1 MFHVKSSEIGSH
13 AMSDRDIVI
22 TRSAELE
29 RLLDRLGGRGTGLG
43 QKAISLDDRLPA
55 ETNATLKYI
64 CGVRNKAAHE
74 VSFTLYRPNEFLQAC
89 DRAKSGLQAMAL
101 PPPQRKVSSADDLPT
116 GGHRPRPAARPNPI
130 SAKFSAK
137 SSNIASHNP
146 LTAIATNM
154 LAAFGYL
161 LKFSAKFTATFILS
175 CLGLVIGIVG
185 IILLIALVMIY
196 LQAAIDLLVRL
207 GNPNLYVTPGL
218 LTATIQPIAICYLA
232 ASLVTIYYYR
242 RDKQAAIDDTWR
254 TPEKR
259 LHQLELLGGWIGAF
273 IAQQIFRHK
282 TTKTSFQLTF
292 NLIVIFHLALL
303 GNLFLFQGKFW
314 WVSLVIL
321 GVVLFNINQSQ
332 PAPVPPASK
341 PKIKIRH
348 QQLHR

>member
-1 MFHVKSSEIGSH
+1 
-13 AMSDRDIVI
+13 MSDRDIVI

-29 RLLDRLGGRGTGLG
+29 RLLDRLGGRGNGLG
-43 QKAISLDDRLPA
+43 QKAISLDDRLPP

-89 DRAKSGLQAMAL
+89 DRAKSGLQGMAL
-101 PPPQRKVSSADDLPT
+101 PPPQRKVGSELDNPPAPRPKTINAPSRDQSSA
-116 GGHRPRPAARPNPI
+116 
-130 SAKFSAK
+130 
-137 SSNIASHNP
+137 NP

-154 LAAFGYL
+154 VAAFGYL
-161 LKFSAKFTATFILS
+161 LKFLVKFVANFSLS

-185 IILLIALVMIY
+185 IIALIALVMVY
-196 LQAAIDLLVRL
+196 LQSAIALLL
-207 GNPNLYVTPGL
+207 LWGNPDLYVTPGL
-218 LTATIQPIAICYLA
+218 LTATIQPIATCYLA

-242 RDKQAAIDDTWR
+242 RDKQAAIDGTWR

-282 TTKTSFQLTF
+282 TTKPSFQLTF
-292 NLIVIFHLALL
+292 NLIVIFHLAML

-321 GVVLFNINQSQ
+321 GVVLFHINQSK
-332 PAPVPPASK
+332 PAPAPPASK

>member
-1 MFHVKSSEIGSH
+1 
-13 AMSDRDIVI
+13 MSDRDIVI

-29 RLLDRLGGRGTGLG
+29 KLLDRLGAQGAGLG
-43 QKAISLDDRLPA
+43 QKAISLQHQLPPD
-55 ETNATLKYI
+55 TNATLKYI
-64 CGVRNKAAHE
+64 CGIRNKAAHE
-74 VSFTLYRPNEFLQAC
+74 VAFSLYRPHEFLQAC
-89 DRAKSGLQAMAL
+89 DRAKNSVQSVAL
-101 PPPQRKVSSADDLPT
+101 PPPMRKVSPDAGNAPA
-116 GGHRPRPAARPNPI
+116 PRPKTIGVN
-130 SAKFSAK
+130 SSKHSSNK
-137 SSNIASHNP
+137 SSANP

-154 LAAFGYL
+154 VAAFGYL
-161 LKFSAKFTATFILS
+161 LKFLVKFVANFSLS
-175 CLGLVIGIVG
+175 CLGLVVGIVG
-185 IILLIALVMIY
+185 IIALMGLVMVYLQSAIALLILW
-196 LQAAIDLLVRL
+196 
-207 GNPNLYVTPGL
+207 GNPDLYVTPGL
-218 LTATIQPIAICYLA
+218 LTSTIQPIATGYLA

-242 RDKQAAIDDTWR
+242 RDKQAAIDGTWR

-282 TTKTSFQLTF
+282 TTKPRFQLTF
-292 NLIVIFHLALL
+292 NLVVIFHLSML

-348 QQLHR
+348 QPLHR